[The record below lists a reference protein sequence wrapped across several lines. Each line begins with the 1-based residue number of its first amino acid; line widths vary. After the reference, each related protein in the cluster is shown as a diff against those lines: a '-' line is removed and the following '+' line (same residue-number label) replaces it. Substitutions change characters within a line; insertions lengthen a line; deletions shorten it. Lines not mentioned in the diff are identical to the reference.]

1 MLFGLSFLPLST
13 LSGDEWTMRPE
24 EHKTQTSK
32 TIEVPAPT
40 PWPFVTAFGFA
51 LLLAGLVTS
60 LAVSIVGFV
69 VILFGAVGWFR
80 VVLPVPKE
88 DLVLLVEPLTP
99 IFARSTR
106 RVDHLQPG
114 AEGHRVYIPI
124 EVHPY
129 SAGLLG
135 GILGGIG
142 MAIIACVYGLIAQGS
157 LWYPVNLLAAA
168 ALPSLAEARPAEL
181 NAFHFSGFVVALIS
195 HGVISLLVGLL
206 YAAILP
212 MMPSRFTAFWGSF
225 LAPVL
230 WTALV
235 ASTLKLINPT
245 LNAKIHWG
253 WFIAS
258 QVGFGLIAGY
268 VVAHSKTVETAQ
280 AWPLAARAG
289 METPGLMAEHEGE
302 R

>member
-1 MLFGLSFLPLST
+1 MP
-13 LSGDEWTMRPE
+13 RE
-24 EHKTQTSK
+24 EYRSESSN

-40 PWPFVTAFGFA
+40 PWPFVTSFGLA
-51 LLLAGLVTS
+51 LLFAGLVTS
-60 LAVSIVGFV
+60 LAVSIVGLV

-80 VVLPVPKE
+80 DVLPVPKE
-88 DLVLLVEPLTP
+88 ELVAIATTPAP
-99 IFARSTR
+99 IFVRSTR
-106 RVDHLQPG
+106 RVAHLQAG

-124 EVHPY
+124 TVHPY

-135 GILGGIG
+135 GALGGVG
-142 MAIIACVYGLIAQGS
+142 MAIIACLYGLIAQGS

-168 ALPSLAEARPAEL
+168 ALPSLAEAGPAEL
-181 NAFHFSGFVVALIS
+181 KAFHVSGFVIALLI
-195 HGVISLLVGLL
+195 HGIISLLVGLL

-235 ASTLKLINPT
+235 ASTLHLTNPA
-245 LNAKIHWG
+245 LNAKIAWG

-258 QVGFGLIAGY
+258 QVAFGLITGFI
-268 VVAHSKTVETAQ
+268 VAHSKEVETAQ
-280 AWPLAARAG
+280 SWPLAARAG
-289 METPGLMAEHEGE
+289 VEAPGVMPEKEAE

>member
-1 MLFGLSFLPLST
+1 MP
-13 LSGDEWTMRPE
+13 RE
-24 EHKTQTSK
+24 EYRSESSN

-40 PWPFVTAFGFA
+40 PWPFVTSFGLA
-51 LLLAGLVTS
+51 LLFAGLVTS
-60 LAVSIVGFV
+60 LAVSIVGLV

-80 VVLPVPKE
+80 DVLPVPKE
-88 DLVLLVEPLTP
+88 ELVAIATTPAP
-99 IFARSTR
+99 IFVRSTR
-106 RVDHLQPG
+106 RVAHLQAG

-124 EVHPY
+124 TVHPY

-135 GILGGIG
+135 GALGGVG
-142 MAIIACVYGLIAQGS
+142 MAIIACLYGLIAQGS

-168 ALPSLAEARPAEL
+168 ALPSLAEAGPAEL
-181 NAFHFSGFVVALIS
+181 KAFHVSGFVIALLI
-195 HGVISLLVGLL
+195 HGIISLLVGLL

-235 ASTLKLINPT
+235 ASTLHLTNPA
-245 LNAKIHWG
+245 LNAKIAWG

-258 QVGFGLIAGY
+258 QVAFGLITGFI
-268 VVAHSKTVETAQ
+268 VAHSKEVETAQ
-280 AWPLAARAG
+280 SWPLAARAG
-289 METPGLMAEHEGE
+289 VEAPGVMPEKEAE
-302 R
+302 

>member
-1 MLFGLSFLPLST
+1 MPS
-13 LSGDEWTMRPE
+13 DEQRT
-24 EHKTQTSK
+24 HIANL
-32 TIEVPAPT
+32 IEVPAPT
-40 PWPFVTAFGFA
+40 PWPFVTAFGLA

-60 LAVSIVGFV
+60 LAVSVVGLV

-80 VVLPVPKE
+80 DVLPVSKE
-88 DLVLLVEPLTP
+88 QLVALAEAPTP

-114 AEGHRVYIPI
+114 AESHRVYIPVR
-124 EVHPY
+124 VHPY
-129 SAGLLG
+129 SAGLFG
-135 GILGGIG
+135 GAIGGIG
-142 MAIIACVYGLIAQGS
+142 MAIIACLYGLIAQGS

-168 ALPSLAEARPAEL
+168 ALPSLAEAGPAEL
-181 NAFHFSGFVVALIS
+181 KAFHLSGFLVALLS

-235 ASTLKLINPT
+235 ASTLRLINPA
-245 LNAKIHWG
+245 LNARIAWG

-258 QVGFGLIAGY
+258 QVAFGLITGY
-268 VVAHSKTVETAQ
+268 VVAHSKEVETAQ
-280 AWPLAARAG
+280 SWPLAARAG
-289 METPGLMAEHEGE
+289 VEAPGLMPEQEGK

>member
-13 LSGDEWTMRPE
+13 LLGDERTMRPE

-40 PWPFVTAFGFA
+40 PWPFVTAFGLA
-51 LLLAGLVTS
+51 LLFAGLVTS
-60 LAVSIVGFV
+60 LAVSVVGFV
-69 VILFGAVGWFR
+69 VILCGAVGWFR
-80 VVLPVPKE
+80 VVLPMPKE
-88 DLVLLVEPLTP
+88 ELVPLVETP
-99 IFARSTR
+99 APIVARSTR

-114 AEGHRVYIPI
+114 AEGHRVYIPVN
-124 EVHPY
+124 VHPY
-129 SAGLLG
+129 SAGLFG
-135 GILGGIG
+135 GVIGGVG
-142 MAIIACVYGLIAQGS
+142 MAIIACLYGLIAQGS

-168 ALPSLAEARPAEL
+168 ALPSLAEAGAAEL
-181 NAFHFSGFVVALIS
+181 KAFHLAGFLVALLI
-195 HGVISLLVGLL
+195 HGIVSLLVGLL

-235 ASTLKLINPT
+235 ASTLHLTNPA
-245 LNAKIHWG
+245 LNAKIAWG

-258 QVGFGLIAGY
+258 QVAFGLITGFI
-268 VVAHSKTVETAQ
+268 VAHSKEVETAQ
-280 AWPLAARAG
+280 SWPLAARAG
-289 METPGLMAEHEGE
+289 VEAPGVMPEKEAE
-302 R
+302 

>member
-1 MLFGLSFLPLST
+1 MLSEQERAP
-13 LSGDEWTMRPE
+13 
-24 EHKTQTSK
+24 TSRM
-32 TIEVPAPT
+32 IEVPAPT
-40 PWPFVTAFGFA
+40 FWPFVTAFGLA

-60 LAVSIVGFV
+60 LAVSVVGFV
-69 VILFGAVGWFR
+69 VVLRGAIGWFR
-80 VVLPVPKE
+80 DVLPMPKE
-88 DLVLLVEPLTP
+88 ELVQIRLVPTPEPIAP
-99 IFARSTR
+99 RPTR

-124 EVHPY
+124 KVHPY

-135 GILGGIG
+135 GIVGGVG
-142 MAIIACVYGLIAQGS
+142 MAIIACLYGLIAHGS

-168 ALPSLAEARPAEL
+168 ALPSLADAGPAEL
-181 NAFHFSGFVVALIS
+181 KAFHMAGFIVALIS
-195 HGVISLLVGLL
+195 HGIISLLVGLL

-230 WTALV
+230 WTALI
-235 ASTLKLINPT
+235 ASTLRLINPA
-245 LNAKIHWG
+245 LNARIAWG

-258 QVGFGLIAGY
+258 QVAFGLITGY
-268 VVAHSKTVETAQ
+268 VVAHSKMVETAQ
-280 AWPLAARAG
+280 SWPLAARAG
-289 METPGLMAEHEGE
+289 VEAPGLIPENEGE

>member
-1 MLFGLSFLPLST
+1 MP
-13 LSGDEWTMRPE
+13 RE
-24 EHKTQTSK
+24 EYRSESSN

-40 PWPFVTAFGFA
+40 PWPFVTSFGLA
-51 LLLAGLVTS
+51 LLFAGLVTS
-60 LAVSIVGFV
+60 LAVSIVGLV

-80 VVLPVPKE
+80 DVLPVPKE
-88 DLVLLVEPLTP
+88 ELVAVAEAPAP
-99 IFARSTR
+99 IFVRSTR
-106 RVDHLQPG
+106 RVAHLQAG

-124 EVHPY
+124 TVHPY

-135 GILGGIG
+135 GALGGVG
-142 MAIIACVYGLIAQGS
+142 MAIIACLYGLIAQGS

-168 ALPSLAEARPAEL
+168 ALPSLAEAGPAEL
-181 NAFHFSGFVVALIS
+181 KAFHVSGFAIALLI
-195 HGVISLLVGLL
+195 HGIISLLVGLL

-235 ASTLKLINPT
+235 ASTLHLTNPA
-245 LNAKIHWG
+245 LNAKIAWG

-258 QVGFGLIAGY
+258 QVAFGLITGFI
-268 VVAHSKTVETAQ
+268 VAHSKEVETAQ
-280 AWPLAARAG
+280 SWPLAARAG
-289 METPGLMAEHEGE
+289 VEAPGVMPEKEAE
-302 R
+302 